1 MSIMQVSHF
10 EVIKFNIL
18 PVNYYRLGGGLKKG
32 WRRRRKN
39 ILIRNPPKNP
49 N

>member
-18 PVNYYRLGGGLKKG
+18 PVNYYRLGGELKKG
-32 WRRRRKN
+32 VEEEEKKYFN
-39 ILIRNPPKNP
+39 KKSSKKS
-49 N
+49 